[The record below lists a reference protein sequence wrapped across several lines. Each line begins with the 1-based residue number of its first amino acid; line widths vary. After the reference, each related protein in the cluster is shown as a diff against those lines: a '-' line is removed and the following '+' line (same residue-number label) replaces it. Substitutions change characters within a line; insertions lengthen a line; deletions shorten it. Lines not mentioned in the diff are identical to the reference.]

1 MSAKQ
6 TTVLIDEDEWVL
18 CNDNGF
24 VYKKKKRKREEKS
37 SSSTTTTTSDGGIVD
52 LEIDLK
58 KKGLRR
64 RKHTLMKLKDKYK
77 KECVHWSNLS
87 NSLKEIE
94 ERNQNQQ
101 QLQLQ
106 SQPSTGT
113 SGYKVREI
121 GKTKESCSGGSLIDD
136 LLLQEEMREGMIQD
150 LSDLCDA
157 AEATCKAEEEQLKQ
171 SFFELPVWASPRSLL
186 ASLSDQDCFSNNKEN
201 GYAQLT

>member
-1 MSAKQ
+1 MSRKE
-6 TTVLIDEDEWVL
+6 TTVLVNEAEWVL

-24 VYKKKKRKREEKS
+24 VYKKKKRNREEKS
-37 SSSTTTTTSDGGIVD
+37 SSTTTSASDGGIVD
-52 LEIDLK
+52 LEIELK

-77 KECVHWSNLS
+77 KECVHWGNLS

-101 QLQLQ
+101 QLHIQ
-106 SQPSTGT
+106 SQPST
-113 SGYKVREI
+113 SASSYKVREM
-121 GKTKESCSGGSLIDD
+121 GQTEEACSGGSLIDD
-136 LLLQEEMREGMIQD
+136 LLLQEEMREGMIRD
-150 LSDLCDA
+150 LSELCDA
-157 AEATCKAEEEQLKQ
+157 AEAMYKAEEEQLKQ
-171 SFFELPVWASPRSLL
+171 SFFDLPVWASPRSLL

>member
-1 MSAKQ
+1 MSEKK
-6 TTVLIDEDEWVL
+6 TTALIDEDEWVL

-37 SSSTTTTTSDGGIVD
+37 SSSTTTTSDGGIVD
-52 LEIDLK
+52 LEIELK
-58 KKGLRR
+58 KKVLRR

-77 KECVHWSNLS
+77 KECVHWGNLS
-87 NSLKEIE
+87 NRLKEIE
-94 ERNQNQQ
+94 ERNQQQ
-101 QLQLQ
+101 LQLQLQ

-121 GKTKESCSGGSLIDD
+121 GQMIESCFLGSLIDD
-136 LLLQEEMREGMIQD
+136 LLLQEEMREGMIRD

-157 AEATCKAEEEQLKQ
+157 AEVMFKAEEEQLKQ
-171 SFFELPVWASPRSLL
+171 SFFDLPVWASPRSLL

-201 GYAQLT
+201 GYAPLT